1 MQNNKQEK
9 TMLPEINPDLL
20 TFKERIELE
29 KLRSQNFAAGL
40 SLIESFANTGI
51 KTIMMLNGGADIAM
65 LAFLGNII
73 ITDYSKWIYGIVWAL
88 GGYSI
93 GAVCSAVIAFFSYLS
108 QSSYNDEDEQ
118 SHKNADKNR
127 FVAMIFAI
135 LGITLFVISSVIVGV
150 TIRCY

>member
-1 MQNNKQEK
+1 M
-9 TMLPEINPDLL
+9 TLTLYIN
-20 TFKERIELE
+20 
-29 KLRSQNFAAGL
+29 L
-40 SLIESFANTGI
+40 SLILLSRGSGVRI
-51 KTIMMLNGGADIAM
+51 PPGSPSKQADSSSWAIRFFVKF
-65 LAFLGNII
+65 AFLGNII

-150 TIRCY
+150 TIRCYWRHISWCNTINLYYQIIQSLY